1 LLKFVKSDPTKARED
16 LYCPAS
22 RVCVFP
28 TVISHV
34 NRRGEMKIMQATSMK
49 PFSYETF
56 PSAGLVAY
64 FSMEIA
70 INPAMP
76 TYSGGLGVLAGDTL
90 RSAADLGVPLV
101 AFTLAH
107 RKGYFKQHLD
117 GSGVQSED
125 VQPWN
130 PADFCTE
137 EPERI
142 TVSIED
148 RTVTVRCWR
157 YDLVGRYGHV
167 VPIYLLDTDLDEN
180 SGWDRGL
187 TDHLYGGD
195 TNYRLQQEIVLG
207 MGGVRMANAL
217 GHRVNVYHMN
227 EGHAALL
234 TLALIERELGG
245 GPLGAPTEA
254 DLALVRQRCVFTT
267 HTPVPAGH
275 DRFSLEQTIR
285 ILGGDR
291 SARLERLG
299 CYRDGMLNMTLLALK
314 FSRYANAVAMQHAK
328 VSRAMFP
335 EFTIDSITN
344 GVHSPTWV
352 SEPIQQMLDANF
364 SSWRRDNLYLRN
376 AIDLPENQILSA
388 HARAK
393 EALLGEVAAR
403 TGLVLNPNVLTL
415 GFARRVATYK
425 RATLLFT
432 DPERL
437 VEIANAAGGLQI
449 IYAGKAH
456 PQDEPGKALIQ
467 QVVEDAARFS
477 NGMLRI
483 VYLENY
489 DWDLG
494 ALLTAG
500 VDVWVNT
507 PKRPY
512 EASGTSGMK
521 AALNGVPS
529 LSILDGWWI
538 EGCIEGVTGWAIED
552 GADDTEEAASLY
564 KKLETAVVPLYLEA
578 PEKWA
583 RLMRTTLAF
592 NGSYFNTNRM
602 VKQYTR
608 NAYYPVKLIE
618 QARVEE
624 EAYAE

>member
-1 LLKFVKSDPTKARED
+1 MQPT
-16 LYCPAS
+16 S
-22 RVCVFP
+22 
-28 TVISHV
+28 T
-34 NRRGEMKIMQATSMK
+34 K

-56 PSAGLVAY
+56 PTAGVVAY

-70 INPAMP
+70 IHPRMP

-107 RKGYFKQHLD
+107 RKGYFQQHLD
-117 GSGVQSED
+117 GRGVQTED
-125 VQPWN
+125 VQPWD
-130 PADFCTE
+130 PADYCTE
-137 EPERI
+137 EPARI
-142 TVSIED
+142 TVSVED
-148 RTVTVRCWR
+148 RVVAVRCWR

-167 VPIYLLDTDLDEN
+167 VPIYLLDTDLDGN

-207 MGGVRMANAL
+207 MGGVRMASAL
-217 GHRVNVYHMN
+217 GHRVNVFHMN

-234 TLALIERELGG
+234 TLALIESQLGG
-245 GPLGAPTEA
+245 GPLGAPTES
-254 DLALVRQRCVFTT
+254 DLALVREKCVFTT

-275 DRFSLEQTIR
+275 DRFSTEQTIR

-291 SARLERLG
+291 TARLERLG
-299 CYRDGMLNMTLLALK
+299 CFRDGMLNMTLLALR
-314 FSRYANAVAMQHAK
+314 FSRYANGVAMQHAK

-335 EFTIDSITN
+335 EFAIDSITN

-376 AIDLPENQILSA
+376 AIDLPEAQILSA

-393 EALLGEVAAR
+393 EDLLAEIGSR
-403 TGLVLNPNVLTL
+403 TGLVLDPKVLTL

-425 RATLLFT
+425 RATLLFS
-432 DPERL
+432 DPARL
-437 VEIANAAGGLQI
+437 VEIAKAAGGLQI
-449 IYAGKAH
+449 VYAGKAH
-456 PQDEPGKALIQ
+456 PQDEPGKGLIQ
-467 QVVEDAARFS
+467 QVVADAQKYS
-477 NGMLRI
+477 DGYLKI

-489 DWDLG
+489 AWDLG
-494 ALLTAG
+494 AMMTAG

-507 PKRPY
+507 PRRPY

-552 GADDTEEAASLY
+552 GANDTEEANSLY
-564 KKLETAVVPLYLEA
+564 NKLEKAIVPLYLDA

-583 RLMRTTLAF
+583 HLMRTTLAF

-618 QARVEE
+618 QAKVEE
-624 EAYAE
+624 EAFAD

>member
-1 LLKFVKSDPTKARED
+1 M
-16 LYCPAS
+16 AS
-22 RVCVFP
+22 TSSKPFAYEPFP
-28 TVISHV
+28 TSGV
-34 NRRGEMKIMQATSMK
+34 
-49 PFSYETF
+49 
-56 PSAGLVAY
+56 VAY

-90 RSAADLGVPLV
+90 RAAADLGVPLV

-107 RKGYFKQHLD
+107 RKGYFQQHLD
-117 GSGVQSED
+117 LRGVQSED

-137 EPERI
+137 ETAR
-142 TVSIED
+142 
-148 RTVTVRCWR
+148 VTVQVENRVVKVRAWR
-157 YDLVGRYGHV
+157 YDLEGQFGHV
-167 VPIYLLDTDLDEN
+167 VPIFLLDTDLDEN
-180 SGWDRGL
+180 SDWDRGL

-207 MGGVRMANAL
+207 MGGVRMAHAL
-217 GHRVNVYHMN
+217 GLRINVHHMN

-234 TLALIERELGG
+234 TLALLESQLGG
-245 GPLGAPTEA
+245 GPLGVPTEA
-254 DLALVRQRCVFTT
+254 DLALVRQKCVFTT

-275 DRFSLEQTIR
+275 DRFSTEQTIR
-285 ILGGDR
+285 ILGADR
-291 SARLERLG
+291 TARLEKLG

-314 FSRYANAVAMQHAK
+314 FSRYANGVAMQHAK
-328 VSRAMFP
+328 VSQAMFP
-335 EFTIDSITN
+335 EFPIDSITN

-352 SEPIQQMLDANF
+352 SEPIQQMLDANIL
-364 SSWRRDNLYLRN
+364 SWRRDNLYLRS
-376 AIDLPENQILSA
+376 AVDIPEKQILTA

-393 EALLGEVAAR
+393 EALLAEVGSR
-403 TGLVLNPNVLTL
+403 TGLVLDPKVLTL

-425 RATLLFT
+425 RAALMFT

-437 VEIANAAGGLQI
+437 QEIARQAGGLQI

-467 QVVEDAARFS
+467 KVVADAARFS
-477 NGMLRI
+477 NGLLKI

-489 DWDLG
+489 AWDLG

-500 VDVWVNT
+500 ADVWVNT

-538 EGCIEGVTGWAIED
+538 EGCLEGYTGWAIED
-552 GADDTEEAASLY
+552 GEDDTAEATSLY
-564 KKLETAVVPLYLEA
+564 EKLEKSVVPLYLKSPEA
-578 PEKWA
+578 WGN
-583 RLMRTTLAF
+583 LMRTTVAY
-592 NGSYFNTNRM
+592 NGSFFNTNRM
-602 VKQYTR
+602 VKQYIR
-608 NAYYPVKLIE
+608 NAYYPVNLVE
-618 QARVEE
+618 HAQVEE
-624 EAYAE
+624 PAAVTR